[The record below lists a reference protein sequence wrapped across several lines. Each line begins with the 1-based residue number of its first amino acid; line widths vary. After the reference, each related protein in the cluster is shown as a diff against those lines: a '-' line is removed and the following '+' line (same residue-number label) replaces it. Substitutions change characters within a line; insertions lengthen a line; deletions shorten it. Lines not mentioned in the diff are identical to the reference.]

1 MAKYDPLYGFLK
13 PFIGDLTISLAD
25 LQKQEVTFRK
35 ACKPDLI
42 GTAE

>member
-1 MAKYDPLYGFLK
+1 MAKYDSLYGFLK

-35 ACKPDLI
+35 AGKSVLI

>member
-13 PFIGDLTISLAD
+13 PFIGDLTISFAD
-25 LQKQEVTFRK
+25 LHKQKVTFRK
-35 ACKPDLI
+35 ACKPGLI